1 MESLHCLK
9 YFLEKND
16 FLCKIDVKD
25 AYFSLPLCM
34 SSGKFVRFAWSGN
47 LYEFH
52 GPCFGLGP
60 APIIFSKVP
69 IALLRRLN
77 IPLVI
82 YLDDILLTRRTL
94 EEVLMSRD
102 TLIFLLQHLGFV
114 INMKKS
120 VLKPPQQIVFLSLK
134 INTHTMTL
142 VLTKEKIEMVIL
154 KCQNLLSH
162 PQTTVLELTKLIGL
176 MSSTVQTVLPA
187 HLQLSYLQQK
197 QI

>member
-94 EEVLMSRD
+94 GSFNEPRHIDFSAS
-102 TLIFLLQHLGFV
+102 TSGFCH
-114 INMKKS
+114 KY
-120 VLKPPQQIVFLSLK
+120 
-134 INTHTMTL
+134 
-142 VLTKEKIEMVIL
+142 EKISSE
-154 KCQNLLSH
+154 
-162 PQTTVLELTKLIGL
+162 TTTANSVFK
-176 MSSTVQTVLPA
+176 P
-187 HLQLSYLQQK
+187 K
-197 QI
+197 N